1 MYFYDKLFNYEWRNC
16 ITEYKNIR
24 ELKNFRQDYIAQE
37 LDLSPRA
44 YTKVETGETDLT
56 FKRFFRIASILEMKP
71 ENLLG
76 FDYKSVFNNC
86 DKSGNNNTYTF
97 DQNIINELLK
107 SKDAQIKLLEK
118 RIHELENS

>member
-1 MYFYDKLFNYEWRNC
+1 M
-16 ITEYKNIR
+16 
-24 ELKNFRQDYIAQE
+24 KNFRQDYIAQE

>member
-1 MYFYDKLFNYEWRNC
+1 
-16 ITEYKNIR
+16 
-24 ELKNFRQDYIAQE
+24 LKNFRQDYIAQE

>member
-1 MYFYDKLFNYEWRNC
+1 MNEQTVLLNIK
-16 ITEYKNIR
+16 KIR
-24 ELKNFRQDYIAQE
+24 ELKNLRQDYIAHE

-56 FKRFFRIASILEMKP
+56 FRRFFRIASILEMKP

-97 DQNIINELLK
+97 DQNMVNELLK
-107 SKDAQIKLLEK
+107 SKDAQIKMLEK
-118 RIHELENS
+118 RINELENN

>member
-1 MYFYDKLFNYEWRNC
+1 M
-16 ITEYKNIR
+16 
-24 ELKNFRQDYIAQE
+24 KNFRQDYIAQE

-56 FKRFFRIASILEMKP
+56 FKRFFRIASILEMNP

-118 RIHELENS
+118 RILELENS